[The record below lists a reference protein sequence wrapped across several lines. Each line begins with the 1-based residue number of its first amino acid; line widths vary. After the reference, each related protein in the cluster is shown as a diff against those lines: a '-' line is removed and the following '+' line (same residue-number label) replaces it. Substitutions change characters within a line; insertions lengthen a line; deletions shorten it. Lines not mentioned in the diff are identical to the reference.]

1 MSDSLKK
8 QKASRTANRG
18 VATKIL
24 GDAKTH
30 VEKQD
35 VLKATIALET
45 LKRKLT
51 QLENID
57 AQLLELLESDED
69 ITSHVMEGET
79 YLSGLFGEI
88 MTYSKSI
95 EKLTKTESTPKRY
108 TSDIQKS
115 TLPKLQLPKFDGNI
129 LNWQTFWGLFDAA
142 VHSSSSFSDVE
153 KFAYLKCQLLGE
165 AKGCI
170 DGLPL
175 TEENYRTAIK
185 LLKQRFGQSQ
195 KIEQGYLRALLEI
208 SPPSNDH
215 VSLRHFYDQ
224 TESYIRHLESVGR
237 SPSSYGS
244 LLVPIMLEKLPLNF
258 RRTIARSC
266 NKLHSD
272 WSLDELRCAILEE
285 LQIFES
291 CDKFN
296 EVSSS
301 KLACDAD
308 VTSLLTNAKSVNPR
322 KTYQSQRFSREKR
335 KFCIFCTNSAH
346 FSSDCPTVTDIQQRL
361 KLVREARRCFNCL
374 GDHLVKDCKSSGR
387 CRFCSKKHH
396 SSLCFTREKTHQ
408 LRTQGIISP
417 TPEIKPSNYGNI
429 VLPESRDAPGDST
442 IITQTEPKQPTL
454 SVNHYNCTDS
464 SVYESSNNHSVQ
476 ASSVL
481 LKTAVARI
489 AGQNESKICN
499 ILFDDGSQRTFVSR
513 KVVDSLD
520 LEIYA
525 RYSLKV
531 SAFSSNSQIR
541 YFDVVDIRVHCID
554 GSTVTIQA
562 LVIDE
567 ITEPLLVPA
576 STVEIPEFKGLT
588 LAHSIDHS
596 ENFEVELLIGA
607 DFYYQFICDEIIRT
621 KSGPIALK
629 SKLGYLIAGPV
640 DLSLFHSINVLINL
654 TSQPDSSDFWSLESI
669 GIMPECTHDSDQKF
683 LDNYCSNYIDK
694 ERDNRYQAKFP
705 WREDHPPLPTN
716 YNAVTNRT
724 RGTLQR
730 LARTPDMLRVY
741 SNIISDQLEK
751 GFIEKVSDSELSNL
765 NDCLDSGP
773 SLLNEL
779 TSILLRFRFFDVG
792 LAADIEKAFLQI
804 GLHPKDRDATR
815 FFWLSN
821 ADDANSKFEI
831 YRFKRVLFGATS
843 SPFILNST
851 VLHHLKQ
858 NRNETSSNLSKNIYV
873 DNVLTSVPSEA
884 DAKTYY
890 TQSRKILADGRF
902 NLRSWSSNSE
912 ETRKLAGID
921 GVLENSLTI
930 DSLGIRWDTDRDTLS
945 LKPKF
950 IDADVPLTKR
960 VVIQNLSKIYDPL
973 GLITPLTIKAK
984 IFAQNLWRQNFD
996 WDTPLPSDLCQQWK
1010 QIASELN
1017 VVSDFHIPRCYF
1029 HNRDS
1034 NRIELHTFADASK
1047 MA

>member
-24 GDAKTH
+24 GDVKTH

-88 MTYSKSI
+88 MTYSKRI

-153 KFAYLKCQLLGE
+153 KFAYLKCQLLE

-361 KLVREARRCFNCL
+361 KLVREAKRCFNCL

-481 LKTAVARI
+481 LKTAVARM

-576 STVEIPEFKGLT
+576 STVEIPEYKGLT

-596 ENFEVELLIGA
+596 ESFEVELLIGA

-751 GFIEKVSDSELSNL
+751 GFIEKVSDSELSKSDRIHYLAHHPVFRDSKTTPIRIVFDCGFRTSDNPSL

-815 FFWLSN
+815 FFWL
-821 ADDANSKFEI
+821 I
-831 YRFKRVLFGATS
+831 
-843 SPFILNST
+843 
-851 VLHHLKQ
+851 
-858 NRNETSSNLSKNIYV
+858 
-873 DNVLTSVPSEA
+873 PSEA

-912 ETRKLAGID
+912 EIRKLAGID

-930 DSLGIRWDTDRDTLS
+930 DSLGIRWDTDRDT
-945 LKPKF
+945 
-950 IDADVPLTKR
+950 
-960 VVIQNLSKIYDPL
+960 
-973 GLITPLTIKAK
+973 
-984 IFAQNLWRQNFD
+984 
-996 WDTPLPSDLCQQWK
+996 
-1010 QIASELN
+1010 
-1017 VVSDFHIPRCYF
+1017 
-1029 HNRDS
+1029 
-1034 NRIELHTFADASK
+1034 
-1047 MA
+1047 